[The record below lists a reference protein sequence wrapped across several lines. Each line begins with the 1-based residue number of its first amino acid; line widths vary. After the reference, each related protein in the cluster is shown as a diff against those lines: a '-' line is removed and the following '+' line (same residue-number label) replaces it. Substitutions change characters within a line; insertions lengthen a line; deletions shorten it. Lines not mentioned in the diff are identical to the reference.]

1 MSRRS
6 SPLPMLVGG
15 VLITAALCTLLV
27 EGGWLIWIPVLLA
40 LLVVYHLARTPSR

>member
-15 VLITAALCTLLV
+15 VLIVAIVATLLV
-27 EGGWLIWIPVLLA
+27 KEGWLIWIPVLLA
-40 LLVVYHLARTPSR
+40 LMVVYRLSRMLGR